1 VGGRRQKVRFVVI
14 LERGDTT
21 VGAWVPEL
29 PGCMAVGKSE
39 EETLG
44 LIREA
49 IDLHLQELRAGRE
62 PQSTASTRVAFVE
75 VP

>member
-1 VGGRRQKVRFVVI
+1 MKFVVI

-29 PGCMAVGKSE
+29 PGCIAVGESE
-39 EETLG
+39 EAALG

-62 PQSTASTRVAFVE
+62 PPTTALTRVAFVE

>member
-1 VGGRRQKVRFVVI
+1 VKFVVI

-29 PGCMAVGKSE
+29 PGCIAVGRSE

-49 IDLHLQELRAGRE
+49 IGLHLQELRAGRE
-62 PQSTASTRVAFVE
+62 PPSAGLTRVAFVE